1 VVFTRLGSDNA
12 RTLDVAQ
19 EAGVNEALIYK
30 HFSSKQELYEAAVL
44 EPLREFI
51 AHLGPYADRVLAA
64 PDEAGRRAVI
74 REVHREFALSM
85 RQVAPLLGVA
95 VFSNMAEGAAFYR
108 DEIAPLLGTLAAAT
122 GTAAATWN
130 HRDTDFKTLV
140 VGAFGMHFAL
150 AMHAA
155 MSGDPGEPERE
166 AADIADLIFYG
177 YALDEDGGQS
187 GGPSV
192 S

>member
-1 VVFTRLGSDNA
+1 M
-12 RTLDVAQ
+12 DVAQ
-19 EAGVNEALIYK
+19 EAGINEALIYK
-30 HFSSKQELYEAAVL
+30 HFSSKQALYEAAVL

-64 PDEAGRRAVI
+64 SDEAGRRAVI

-95 VFSNMAEGAAFYR
+95 VFSNMADGAAFYR
-108 DEIAPLLGTLAAAT
+108 DEIAPLLSTLAEAT

-177 YALDEDGGQS
+177 YALEDDDRHGA
-187 GGPSV
+187 GPPIS
-192 S
+192 